1 MILSL
6 DQKEFEMIRATA
18 KYFIDLQDW
27 KATKRYLTALAR
39 NQLSCFL
46 FDVTSRGNTNLGKS
60 LFLFLLPLLE
70 FFLFMLLKK
79 IFVFYL
85 HNQWLFTQNNLDRI
99 DGPRVLSIIK
109 LCSP

>member
-70 FFLFMLLKK
+70 FFLLMLLKK
-79 IFVFYL
+79 KYL
-85 HNQWLFTQNNLDRI
+85 YFIYITN
-99 DGPRVLSIIK
+99 GSSPKII
-109 LCSP
+109 LTELMVPGY